1 MESIPSG
8 HRMNLILWCGFLLLA
23 YFICNVHSQECGTNQ
38 YKFRENNEKC
48 CQKCHPGERMDKRC
62 TANRDTVCIP
72 CSPDFF
78 MTEFSTEMECKRC
91 TQCTK
96 EYMVYKVNCSKA
108 TDALCDCESGYKCN
122 DNKCTDCVKIPKTTP
137 PPTTTTK
144 TSAIIVTTKMDK
156 QSFTQDTHLHVDGSC
171 RLQLV
176 LFGAPEKVTV
186 NPVSAQKRRKCQ
198 CQSKRCLDMK
208 SGRKRSEGG
217 RRKPQGIGR
226 KRHIRVWIDYVL

>member
-48 CQKCHPGERMDKRC
+48 CQKCHPGEWMDKRC
-62 TANRDTVCIP
+62 TANLDTVCRP

-156 QSFTQDTHLHVDGSC
+156 QSFTQDT
-171 RLQLV
+171 
-176 LFGAPEKVTV
+176 
-186 NPVSAQKRRKCQ
+186 
-198 CQSKRCLDMK
+198 
-208 SGRKRSEGG
+208 
-217 RRKPQGIGR
+217 
-226 KRHIRVWIDYVL
+226 VWITLSLCCVCILLTCFILISRHTPPCGWIMLASAGSFWGSRKSYSESSQCSEEEEVPMPVQEVSGHEEWQKKV